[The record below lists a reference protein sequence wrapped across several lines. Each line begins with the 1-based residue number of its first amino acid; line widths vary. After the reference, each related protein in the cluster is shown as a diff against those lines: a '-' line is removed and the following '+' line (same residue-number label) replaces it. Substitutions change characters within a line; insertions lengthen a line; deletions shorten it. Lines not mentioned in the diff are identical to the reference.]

1 MVELVISTH
10 EVLGS
15 IPSPSIK
22 KRGIGN
28 GKVFRNSEFYVLTLF
43 FVCINLFNFFY

>member
-22 KRGIGN
+22 KRGEHPKTHGLI
-28 GKVFRNSEFYVLTLF
+28 VPPSLPSYVSS
-43 FVCINLFNFFY
+43 